1 MALDALFSPR
11 AVAVIGASNRELTI
25 GYRIIENLLDFGYS
39 GPIYPVNPKGGEIR
53 GLKAYPSIL
62 DTPDPVDV
70 AHIVIRNKYVPACI
84 EDCAKKG
91 VKAVIV
97 NTAGFR
103 EIGDEGAALEE
114 QLVEIAGKTGIR
126 VFGPNCQGVINTD
139 PAVRAYCNFTFTRPT
154 PGHISIVAQSG
165 GVGEVI
171 HQRITELGVGVR
183 QYASNGNACDVS
195 IPEIIQHYG
204 DDEQTKVIVV
214 HIESLPDPRAFLEAA
229 MQVARRKPILGMKV
243 GRTAEGA
250 KAVSSH
256 TGGLVKQD
264 TAIELIFEKA
274 GIVAFRNTEEMCQSA
289 IGFASQPVPAGNR
302 VGMIANTGGP
312 AIIAT
317 DELIEHDMVMPPLS
331 PPTES
336 TLREKLLPEASINNP
351 VDVLATAGPEHF
363 AAAMNALLDDDGIDA
378 IFLNFVTPFFVDT
391 LGVAREIA
399 DANRRSNKPIVATVM
414 TEKKGWAETL
424 KVIRDGGVPTYD
436 MPETGARVLAAMGR
450 YAAFLKRP
458 AEAPISFSDVDAGRA
473 RTIIEAA
480 LARRDSRES
489 NRCEKGFSHQRSL
502 AADEAWDLLAC
513 YGIPAAGYRS
523 VGSVDECLAAAD
535 EIGYPVV
542 LKVDAETVIHKSDS
556 GGVVLDIRDRDALR
570 EQAEQMAARFA
581 EASPRFLVQQQ
592 MTGSAGVSPAARE
605 VIVGAK
611 AVEGLGHIVMFGLGG
626 IYVEVLKDVSFK
638 LTPVTGREAREMIDS
653 LQARQLLTGVRGQTG
668 VDVAALTEIIQR
680 VSQMLVDNPEIGEL
694 DINPVFA
701 FPQGAQAADVRVML

>member
-1 MALDALFSPR
+1 MGLDALFGPR
-11 AVAVIGASNRELTI
+11 AVAVIGASSRELTI
-25 GYRIIENLLDFGYS
+25 GYRIIQNLLDFGYT

-62 DTPDPVDV
+62 ETPEPVDV
-70 AHIVIRNKYVPACI
+70 AYIVIKNTLVPRCV

-103 EIGDEGAALEE
+103 EIGDDGAALED
-114 QLVEIAGKTGIR
+114 QLVAIARETGIR
-126 VFGPNCQGVINTD
+126 VFGPNCQGIINTD

-171 HQRITELGVGVR
+171 HQRISELGVGVR

-204 DDEQTKVIVV
+204 RDEHTKVIVV
-214 HIESLPDPRAFLEAA
+214 HIESLPDPRAFLEVAT
-229 MQVARRKPILGMKV
+229 QVARRKPILAMKV

-256 TGGLVKQD
+256 TGGLMKQD
-264 TAIELIFEKA
+264 TAIELIFAKA
-274 GIVAFRNTEEMCQSA
+274 GIVAFRNIEELCQSA

-317 DELIEHDMVMPPLS
+317 DELIEGGMVMPPLS
-331 PPTES
+331 QRTEQL
-336 TLREKLLPEASINNP
+336 LREKLYPEASVNNP
-351 VDVLATAGPEHF
+351 IDVLATAGPEHF
-363 AAAMNALLDDDGIDA
+363 AAAINALLDDDGIDA

-399 DANRRSNKPIVATVM
+399 DANRRAHKPIVATVM

-424 KVIRDGGVPTYD
+424 QVIRDSGVPTYD
-436 MPETGARVLAAMGR
+436 MPETGAKVLASMAR
-450 YAAFLKRP
+450 YAALLKRP
-458 AEAPISFSDVDAGRA
+458 AERPVSFSDVDAPRA
-473 RTIIEAA
+473 RSIVATA
-480 LARRDSRES
+480 LGRRDSRVDPG
-489 NRCEKGFSHQRSL
+489 CEKGFSHQQL
-502 AADEAWDLLAC
+502 AADEGFELLTC
-513 YGIPAAGYRS
+513 YGIPVARYAVAS
-523 VGSVDECLAAAD
+523 NVDECLAAAD
-535 EIGYPVV
+535 EIRYPVV
-542 LKVDAETVIHKSDS
+542 LKVDAETVVHKTES
-556 GGVVLDIRDRDALR
+556 GGVVLNIRDRGALR
-570 EQAEQMAARFA
+570 EQAEQLAARFA
-581 EASPRFLVQQQ
+581 EASPRFLVQEQLPGG
-592 MTGSAGVSPAARE
+592 TGVPPVVVRE

-611 AVEGLGHIVMFGLGG
+611 AVEGLGHVVMFGLGG

-638 LTPVTGREAREMIDS
+638 VTPVAKREAQEMIES
-653 LQARQLLTGVRGQTG
+653 LQTYPLLTGVRGQAG
-668 VDVAALTEIIQR
+668 VDLEALIEIIQR
-680 VSQMLVDNPEIGEL
+680 VSQMLVDNPEIREL
-694 DINPVFA
+694 DINPLFA
-701 FPQGAQAADVRVML
+701 FQHGARAADVRVIV

>member
-1 MALDALFSPR
+1 MSLNALFSPR
-11 AVAVIGASNRELTI
+11 AVAVVGASNRELTI
-25 GYRIIENLLDFGYS
+25 GYRIIENLLDFGFR

-62 DTPDPVDV
+62 DVPEPVDV
-70 AHIVIRNKYVPACI
+70 AHIVIKNEYVPACI

-103 EIGDEGAALEE
+103 EIGEDGAALEG
-114 QLVEIAGKTGIR
+114 QLVAIAKKTGVR
-126 VFGPNCQGVINTD
+126 VFGPNCQGIINTD

-195 IPEIIQHYG
+195 IPEIIEHYG
-204 DDEQTKVIVV
+204 ADDQNKVIVV
-214 HIESLPDPRAFLEAA
+214 HIESLPDPRAFLETATE
-229 MQVARRKPILGMKV
+229 VARRKPILAMKV

-264 TAIELIFEKA
+264 TAMELVFEKA
-274 GIVAFRNTEEMCQSA
+274 GIVAFRNTEELCQSA

-317 DELIEHDMVMPPLS
+317 DELIENGMVMPPLS
-331 PPTES
+331 KQTEAF
-336 TLREKLLPEASINNP
+336 LRERLLPEASINNP
-351 VDVLATAGPEHF
+351 IDVLATAGPEHF
-363 AAAMNALLDDDGIDA
+363 AAAINALLDDEDIDA

-391 LGVAREIA
+391 LGVAHEIA
-399 DANRRSNKPIVATVM
+399 EANYRSHKPIVATVM
-414 TEKKGWAETL
+414 TEKAGWAETL
-424 KVIRDGGVPTYD
+424 EVIRGGGVPTYD
-436 MPETGARVLAAMGR
+436 MPETGAKVLASMGR
-450 YAAFLKRP
+450 YAASLKRP
-458 AEAPISFSDVDAGRA
+458 AEAAVSFPDVDAVGARSIIKAANETGRSYLS
-473 RTIIEAA
+473 AA
-480 LARRDSRES
+480 A
-489 NRCEKGFSHQRSL
+489 GF
-502 AADEAWDLLAC
+502 DLCAC
-513 YGIPAAGYRS
+513 YGIPVARYGSAGN
-523 VGSVDECLAAAD
+523 VVECLAAAE

-542 LKVDAETVIHKSDS
+542 LKVDAETVVHKTDS
-556 GGVVLDIRDRDALR
+556 GGVVLHIGGRDSLR
-570 EQAEQMAARFA
+570 EQAEGLAARFA
-581 EASPRFLVQQQ
+581 EASPRFLVQEQLTCG
-592 MTGSAGVSPAARE
+592 TGAQPADGVE

-611 AVEGLGHIVMFGLGG
+611 AVEGLGHVVMFGLGG

-638 LTPVTGREAREMIDS
+638 ITPVAAREAEEMVKS
-653 LQARQLLTGVRGQTG
+653 LRASPLLTGVRGQAG
-668 VDVAALTEIIQR
+668 VDTGALIEVIQR
-680 VSQMLVDNPEIGEL
+680 VSRMLVDNPEIREL
-694 DINPVFA
+694 DINPIFA
-701 FPQGAQAADVRVML
+701 FRQGAKAVDVRVMI

>member
-1 MALDALFSPR
+1 MGLDALFSPR
-11 AVAVIGASNRELTI
+11 AVAVVGASNRELTI
-25 GYRIIENLLDFGYS
+25 GYRIIQNLLDFGYT

-62 DTPDPVDV
+62 DTPEPVDV
-70 AHIVIRNKYVPACI
+70 AHIVIKNTYVPACV

-103 EIGDEGAALEE
+103 EIGAQGAALED
-114 QLVEIAGKTGIR
+114 QLVTIARGKGIR
-126 VFGPNCQGVINTD
+126 VFGPNCQGIINTD

-204 DDEQTKVIVV
+204 QDEQTKVIVV
-214 HIESLPDPRAFLEAA
+214 HIESLPDPRAFLETAI
-229 MQVARRKPILGMKV
+229 QVARRKPILGMLV

-256 TGGLVKQD
+256 TGRMMKQLTAVELV
-264 TAIELIFEKA
+264 FEKA
-274 GIVAFRNTEEMCQSA
+274 GIVSFRNIEDMCQSA
-289 IGFASQPVPAGNR
+289 IGFASQPIPSGNR

-317 DELIEHDMVMPPLS
+317 DELIENGMVMPPLS
-331 PPTES
+331 PPTEAF
-336 TLREKLLPEASINNP
+336 LREKLYPEASVNNP

-363 AAAMNALLDDDGIDA
+363 AAAIDALMKDDGIDA

-399 DANRRSNKPIVATVM
+399 DANRRSHKPIVATVM
-414 TEKKGWAETL
+414 TEKNGWAETL

-436 MPETGARVLAAMGR
+436 MPETGARVLASMGR
-450 YAAFLKRP
+450 YAVLRERP
-458 AEAPISFSDVDAGRA
+458 AEPTVVFTDVDPRRARSILDAAGRA
-473 RTIIEAA
+473 GKPVLGAGQ
-480 LARRDSRES
+480 
-489 NRCEKGFSHQRSL
+489 GF
-502 AADEAWDLLAC
+502 DLLTC
-513 YGIPAAGYRS
+513 YGIPVARYASAAN
-523 VGSVDECLAAAD
+523 VEECLAAAD
-535 EIGYPVV
+535 KIGYPVV
-542 LKVDAETVIHKSDS
+542 LKIDAEAVVHKTES
-556 GGVVLDIRDRDALR
+556 GGVVLDIRDRDSLR
-570 EQAEQMAARFA
+570 EQAERLTARFA
-581 EASPRFLVQQQ
+581 EASPRPAFDGRPACRRFLVQEQLAE
-592 MTGSAGVSPAARE
+592 GRE
-605 VIVGAK
+605 VIIGAK
-611 AVEGLGHIVMFGLGG
+611 AVEGLGHVVMFGLGG
-626 IYVEVLKDVSFK
+626 IYVEVFQDASFK
-638 LTPVTGREAREMIDS
+638 ITPVTRREARQMIES
-653 LQARQLLTGVRGQTG
+653 IQAYPLLAGVRGQAA
-668 VDVAALTEIIQR
+668 VDLAALAEIIQR
-680 VSQMLVDNPEIGEL
+680 VSQMLAENPEIREL

-701 FPQGAQAADVRVML
+701 SQHGAIAADVRVML

>member
-1 MALDALFSPR
+1 MGLDALFSPR
-11 AVAVIGASNRELTI
+11 AVAIVGASSRELTI
-25 GYRIIENLLDFGYS
+25 GYRIIENLLDFGYC
-39 GPIYPVNPKGGEIR
+39 GQIYPVNPKGGEIR

-62 DTPDPVDV
+62 DTPEPVDV
-70 AHIVIRNKYVPACI
+70 AHIVIKNTYVPACI

-103 EIGDEGAALEE
+103 EIGDEGAVLEA
-114 QLVEIAGKTGIR
+114 QLVSIAKQTGVR
-126 VFGPNCQGVINTD
+126 VFGPNCQGIINTD
-139 PAVRAYCNFTFTRPT
+139 AAVRAYCNFTFTRPS

-195 IPEIIQHYG
+195 IPEIIGHYG
-204 DDEQTKVIVV
+204 ADEQTKVITV
-214 HIESLPDPRAFLEAA
+214 HIESLPDPKAFLETATE
-229 MQVARRKPILGMKV
+229 VCRRKPILAMKV

-256 TGGLVKQD
+256 TGGLMKQD

-274 GIVAFRNTEEMCQSA
+274 GIVAFRNIEELCQSA

-317 DELIEHDMVMPPLS
+317 DELIENGMVMPPLS
-331 PPTES
+331 KQTEAS
-336 TLREKLLPEASINNP
+336 LRERLYPEASINNP

-363 AAAMNALLDDDGIDA
+363 SAAINALLDDDVIDA

-391 LGVAREIA
+391 LGVAKQIVE
-399 DANRRSNKPIVATVM
+399 ANRRSLKPIVATVM
-414 TEKKGWAETL
+414 TEKTGWAQTL
-424 KVIRDGGVPTYD
+424 NIIRDGGVPTYD
-436 MPETGARVLAAMGR
+436 MPEMGARILAAMGR

-458 AEAPISFSDVDAGRA
+458 AEIPDTFSNVDVSRA
-473 RTIIEAA
+473 RLIVKGAV
-480 LARRDSRES
+480 ARQDSRNSEGGS
-489 NRCEKGFSHQRSL
+489 GGTQQRETFLS
-502 AADEAWDLLAC
+502 ADEGYGLLTC
-513 YGIPAAGYRS
+513 YGIPVARYGSAGNLE
-523 VGSVDECLAAAD
+523 ECLATAD

-542 LKVDAETVIHKSDS
+542 LKIDAEDVVHKTDR
-556 GGVVLDIRDRDALR
+556 GGVVLDIHDRDALKR
-570 EQAEQMAARFA
+570 HAETLSRRFA
-581 EASPRFLVQQQ
+581 ESTPGFLVQQQ
-592 MTGSAGVSPAARE
+592 LHGGQE

-611 AVEGLGHIVMFGLGG
+611 AVEGLGHVVMFGLGG

-638 LTPVTGREAREMIDS
+638 ITPVTRREATEMIES
-653 LQARQLLTGVRGQTG
+653 LRTYPLLAGMRGQAG
-668 VDVAALTEIIQR
+668 VDTASLVEIIQR
-680 VSQMLVDNPEIGEL
+680 VSQMLADNPGIREL
-694 DINPVFA
+694 DLNPIFA
-701 FPQGAQAADVRVML
+701 DQHDAVVADVRVMV

>member
-1 MALDALFSPR
+1 MRLDALFSPR
-11 AVAVIGASNRELTI
+11 AVAVVGASNRELTI
-25 GYRIIENLLDFGYS
+25 GYRIIENLLDFGYT

-53 GLKAYPSIL
+53 GLKAYPSIR
-62 DTPDPVDV
+62 DTPEPVDV
-70 AHIVIRNKYVPACI
+70 AHIVIKNTLVPACV

-103 EIGDEGAALEE
+103 ELGEQGAALED
-114 QLVEIAGKTGIR
+114 QLVAIARKTGVR
-126 VFGPNCQGVINTD
+126 VFGPNCQGIINSD

-204 DDEQTKVIVV
+204 QDEQTKVIVV
-214 HIESLPDPRAFLEAA
+214 HLESLPDPRAFLEAA
-229 MQVARRKPILGMKV
+229 TQVARRKPILAMKV

-274 GIVAFRNTEEMCQSA
+274 GVVSFRNLEELCQSA

-302 VGMIANTGGP
+302 VGMLANTGGP

-317 DELIEHDMVMPPLS
+317 DELIESGMVMPPLS
-331 PPTES
+331 KPTEAL
-336 TLREKLLPEASINNP
+336 LRDRLLPEASINNP
-351 VDVLATAGPEHF
+351 GDVLATAGPEHF
-363 AAAMNALLDDDGIDA
+363 AAAINALLDDDGIDA
-378 IFLNFVTPFFVDT
+378 VFLNFVTPFFVDT

-399 DANRRSNKPIVATVM
+399 EANRRSRKPIVATVM

-436 MPETGARVLAAMGR
+436 MPETSAKVLAAMGR
-450 YAAFLKRP
+450 YAALLKRP
-458 AEAPISFSDVDAGRA
+458 IESPVSFPDVDVARA
-473 RTIIEAA
+473 RSIIQAA
-480 LARRDSRES
+480 ITRRDSS
-489 NRCEKGFSHQRSL
+489 NNGGQEL
-502 AADEAWDLLAC
+502 LTADEGYALLGC
-513 YGIPAAGYRS
+513 YGIPVAGYRLAGN
-523 VGSVDECLAAAD
+523 VEECLTAAD
-535 EIGYPVV
+535 EIGYPVA
-542 LKVDAETVIHKSDS
+542 LKVDAVGVVHKTES
-556 GGVVLDIRDRDALR
+556 GGVVLDVTDREALR
-570 EQAEQMAARFA
+570 EQARQMAARFA
-581 EASPRFLVQQQ
+581 DASPKFLVQEQLHE
-592 MTGSAGVSPAARE
+592 GRE

-611 AVEGLGHIVMFGLGG
+611 AVEGLGHVVMFGLGG
-626 IYVEVLKDVSFK
+626 IFVEVLKDVSFAI
-638 LTPVTGREAREMIDS
+638 TPLTGREAREMIES
-653 LQARQLLTGVRGQTG
+653 LQTYPLLSGARGQAG
-668 VDVAALTEIIQR
+668 VNTAALAETIQR
-680 VSQMLVDNPEIGEL
+680 VSQMLVDNPEVREL

-701 FPQGAQAADVRVML
+701 SPHGAKAADVRVLL